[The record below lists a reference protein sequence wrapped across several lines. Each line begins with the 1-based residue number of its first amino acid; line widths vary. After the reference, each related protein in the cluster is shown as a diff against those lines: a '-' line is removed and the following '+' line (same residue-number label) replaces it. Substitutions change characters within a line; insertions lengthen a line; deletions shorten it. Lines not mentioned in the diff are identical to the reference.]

1 MQNYSDFGVEVRG
14 VMLKKGI
21 TMTSLAKELGIS
33 VTYLSDILRGTR
45 KGAKQRKRIVQALGM
60 EQAS

>member
-14 VMLKKGI
+14 TMLKKGI
-21 TMTSLAKELGIS
+21 TMTALAKELDIS

-45 KGAKQRKRIVQALGM
+45 KGKKQRERIVQALEM
-60 EQAS
+60 KN